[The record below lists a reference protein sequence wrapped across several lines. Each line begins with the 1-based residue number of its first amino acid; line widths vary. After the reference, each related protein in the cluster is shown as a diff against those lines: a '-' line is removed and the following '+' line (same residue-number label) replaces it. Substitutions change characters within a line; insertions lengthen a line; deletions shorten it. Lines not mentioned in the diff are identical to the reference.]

1 MKDRTALIVGAAND
15 IGGAISVR
23 FAKLGA
29 KVVLIDGDRQRL
41 DTVFALVAAA
51 GGGAAEVIAVDG
63 ADSSAVKKA
72 VGRVVNK
79 HGSID
84 ILVNAIDHRDGVPIT
99 EGTMETWERS
109 LKENISP
116 LVSFSL
122 NVIPV
127 MKSQQYGRIV
137 NIGSLDY
144 LGTSRQANYSTAKA
158 AIFGLTRSFA
168 LELAQDG
175 ITVNQILKGD
185 IKSADSPLSPEQEER
200 GAAQLPVQRLGKPE
214 DIAYAAAYLASGQS
228 GYVTG
233 QNLIVCGGKS
243 IYSSMSA

>member
-15 IGGAISVR
+15 IGRAISIR

-29 KVVLIDGDRQRL
+29 KLVLIDSDQQKL
-41 DTVFALVAAA
+41 DEVAGLVAAA
-51 GGGAAEVIAVDG
+51 GSGAEVVAVDFANDNAVNIAVG
-63 ADSSAVKKA
+63 AVARKY
-72 VGRVVNK
+72 
-79 HGSID
+79 GSID
-84 ILVNAIDHRDGVPIT
+84 ILVNNIDHKDGVPISEST
-99 EGTMETWERS
+99 IETWERS
-109 LKENISP
+109 LTDNITP
-116 LVSFSL
+116 LVSFCL

-127 MKSQQYGRIV
+127 MRSKKYGRIV
-137 NIGSLDY
+137 NVGSLDY
-144 LGTSRQANYSTAKA
+144 LGTANQANYSAAKS

-168 LELAQDG
+168 LELAKEG

-185 IKSADSPLSPEQEER
+185 VKTAESPLSAEAEEQS
-200 GAAQLPVQRLGKPE
+200 AARLPVQRLGTPD
-214 DIAYAAAYLASGQS
+214 DIAYAVSYLAAGTS

>member
-15 IGGAISVR
+15 IGGAISIR

-29 KVVLIDGDRQRL
+29 RLVLIDSDQQKL
-41 DTVFALVAAA
+41 EEAAAKAVAA
-51 GGGAAEVIAVDG
+51 GAEAECIAVDL
-63 ADSSAVKKA
+63 ANSATVSLAVDTIVKKY
-72 VGRVVNK
+72 GTL
-79 HGSID
+79 D
-84 ILVNAIDHRDGVPIT
+84 ILVNAIDHRNGVPIT
-99 EGTMETWERS
+99 EGTIETWERS
-109 LKENISP
+109 LKENITP

-127 MKSQQYGRIV
+127 MKNKKYGRIV
-137 NIGSLDY
+137 NIGSLEY
-144 LGTSRQANYSTAKA
+144 LGTPKQANYSAAKS

-168 LELAQDG
+168 LELAKDG

-185 IKSADSPLSPEQEER
+185 VKTAECPLSPEEEEK

-214 DIAYAAAYLASGQS
+214 DIAYAAAYFASGLS

>member
-29 KVVLIDGDRQRL
+29 RVVLIDADRQKL
-41 DTVFALVAAA
+41 DMVSALVTAAGAAA
-51 GGGAAEVIAVDG
+51 EIIAVDG
-63 ADSSAVKKA
+63 ADSGAVKSAVEAVAKKY
-72 VGRVVNK
+72 
-79 HGSID
+79 GSIH

-109 LKENISP
+109 LKENITP

-127 MKSQQYGRIV
+127 MKNQKYGRIV

-144 LGTSRQANYSTAKA
+144 LGTPKQANYSTAKS

-168 LELAQDG
+168 LELAKDG

-185 IKSADSPLSPEQEER
+185 VKTAEYPLSPEEEEK
-200 GAAQLPVQRLGKPE
+200 GAAQLPVQRLGEPE
-214 DIAYAAAYLASGQS
+214 DIAYAAAYLASDLS

>member
-15 IGGAISVR
+15 IGGAISIR

-29 KVVLIDGDRQRL
+29 RLVLIDSDRQKL
-41 DTVFALVAAA
+41 DVIAGKVAEA
-51 GGGAAEVIAVDG
+51 GSEAECIAVDC
-63 ADSSAVKKA
+63 ANSDAVKIA
-72 VGRVVNK
+72 VDAVSK
-79 HGSID
+79 KYGSID
-84 ILVNAIDHRDGVPIT
+84 ILVNNIDHKDGVPIS
-99 EGTMETWERS
+99 ESSVEIWEQS
-109 LKENISP
+109 LKDNITP
-116 LVSFSL
+116 LVSFCL

-127 MKSQQYGRIV
+127 MRKRNYGRIV
-137 NIGSLDY
+137 NVGSLDY
-144 LGTSRQANYSTAKA
+144 LGTPNQSNYCAAKS

-168 LELAQDG
+168 LELAKDG

-185 IKSADSPLSPEQEER
+185 LKTTENVLSPEAEEQS
-200 GAAQLPVQRLGKPE
+200 AARLPVQRLGRPD
-214 DIAYAAAYLASGQS
+214 DIAYAAAYFAAGTS

>member
-15 IGGAISVR
+15 IGGAISVK
-23 FAKLGA
+23 FAGRGA
-29 KVVLIDGDRQRL
+29 RLVLIDSDQQKL
-41 DTVFALVAAA
+41 EKVFAKVAAA
-51 GGGAAEVIAVDG
+51 GAKAECIAVDW
-63 ADSSAVKKA
+63 ANSAAVTSAVDTIVKKYGA
-72 VGRVVNK
+72 L
-79 HGSID
+79 D
-84 ILVNAIDHRDGVPIT
+84 ILVNAIDQRDGVPIT
-99 EGTMETWERS
+99 EGTVETWERS
-109 LKENISP
+109 LKENITP

-127 MKSQQYGRIV
+127 MRNQKYGRIV
-137 NIGSLDY
+137 NIGSLEY
-144 LGTSRQANYSTAKA
+144 LGTPKQANYSAAKS

-168 LELAQDG
+168 LELAKDG

-185 IKSADSPLSPEQEER
+185 VKTAECPLSPEEEEK

-214 DIAYAAAYLASGQS
+214 DIAYAAAYLASGLS

>member
-29 KVVLIDGDRQRL
+29 RVVLIDTDRQEL
-41 DTVFALVAAA
+41 DKVSALVAAA
-51 GGGAAEVIAVDG
+51 GGEAEVIAVDG
-63 ADSSAVKKA
+63 ADSGAVKSTIDGIA
-72 VGRVVNK
+72 GK

-99 EGTMETWERS
+99 EGTVETWERS
-109 LKENISP
+109 LKENITP

-127 MKSQQYGRIV
+127 MKNNKYGRIV

-144 LGTSRQANYSTAKA
+144 LGTAKQANYSTAKS

-168 LELAQDG
+168 LELAKDG

-185 IKSADSPLSPEQEER
+185 VKTAECPLSPEEEEK
-200 GAAQLPVQRLGKPE
+200 GAAKLPVQRLGKPE
-214 DIAYAAAYLASGQS
+214 DIAYAAAYFASGLS

>member
-15 IGGAISVR
+15 IGGAIGAR

-29 KVVLIDGDRQRL
+29 RLVLVDADRQKL
-41 DTVFALVAAA
+41 DEVAARVAAA
-51 GGGAAEVIAVDG
+51 GAVAECIAVDWTSP
-63 ADSSAVKKA
+63 AAVRLAVDTVVKK
-72 VGRVVNK
+72 
-79 HGSID
+79 HGAID
-84 ILVNAIDHRDGVPIT
+84 ILVNNIDHRDGVPISEST
-99 EGTMETWERS
+99 IETWERS
-109 LKENISP
+109 LRENITP

-127 MKSQQYGRIV
+127 MKTKGYGRIV

-144 LGTSRQANYSTAKA
+144 LGTANQANYCAAKSA
-158 AIFGLTRSFA
+158 VFGLTRSFA
-168 LELAQDG
+168 LELAKDG

-185 IKSADSPLSPEQEER
+185 LKTAENTLSPEAEEKS
-200 GAAQLPVQRLGKPE
+200 AAQMPVQRLGRPD
-214 DIAYAAAYLASGQS
+214 DIAYAAAYFASGTS